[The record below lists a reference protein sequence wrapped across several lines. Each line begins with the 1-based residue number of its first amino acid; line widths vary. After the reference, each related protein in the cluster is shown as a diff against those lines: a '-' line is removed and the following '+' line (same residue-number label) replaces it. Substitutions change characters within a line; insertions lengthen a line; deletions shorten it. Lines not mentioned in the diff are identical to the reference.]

1 MGVATL
7 TFNTVRMCVMSGC
20 ALGVSVRVLLL
31 LLSLLNVPSGV
42 PQYNGTCTLPKP
54 LLLPRSALYVRMYVY
69 MNACACVFVLVRLCL
84 CSREHGGRGVS
95 QGRGPGGGLLPKCVQ
110 GTR

>member
-1 MGVATL
+1 
-7 TFNTVRMCVMSGC
+7 MCVMSGC

-31 LLSLLNVPSGV
+31 LLSLLKVPYGV

-54 LLLPRSALYVRMYVY
+54 PLAPVYSVRMNVCMYVY

-84 CSREHGGRGVS
+84 CSREHGGRGVF